1 MWQRRI
7 RRSSLR
13 ESIKAL
19 EVDIHHANNLMA
31 GLPREIAG
39 DCVQIKLSLSPLA
52 PFLVYLLEW
61 MDCSC
66 LDAFLSFLGVFNI
79 LVYKVYVDGMPI
91 ARPEERKATLREFY
105 CIIYPMLKQIE
116 GNMIELME
124 DKLKNCDS
132 EHNKMVCRDSDTEDE
147 CGICMEM
154 DTKVALPICGHS
166 MCITC
171 FNEWYVRSRSCPFC
185 RGSLKRVSSSDLWV
199 LTSNSDVVDA
209 FTLAKDNLTRLYS
222 YIDKL
227 PLLVS
232 DDSLLIYNYY
242 LV

>member
-1 MWQRRI
+1 
-7 RRSSLR
+7 
-13 ESIKAL
+13 
-19 EVDIHHANNLMA
+19 
-31 GLPREIAG
+31 
-39 DCVQIKLSLSPLA
+39 
-52 PFLVYLLEW
+52 

-66 LDAFLSFLGVFNI
+66 LDAFLSFVGVFNI

-105 CIIYPMLKQIE
+105 CIIYPMLKQVE

-124 DKLKNCDS
+124 EKLKGPKKCDDP
-132 EHNKMVCRDSDTEDE
+132 EHNKTSCRDSEETEDE

-154 DTKVALPICGHS
+154 NTKVALPICGHS
-166 MCITC
+166 MCISC

-185 RGSLKRVSSSDLWV
+185 RGSLKRVASSDLWV

-232 DDSLLIYNYY
+232 DDSLFIYNY
-242 LV
+242 LI